1 MIYYIIAAA
10 APLLTW
16 YIGEL
21 MKKSD
26 RKRNVHRD
34 TKWLAYLGVLPMFLL
49 FVLRYKN
56 VGGDTAGFVNFFENT
71 VRNFD
76 FFELFTSKYTK
87 TTEWGYLIYV
97 KLISYLTDSYTLY
110 FLINGLVIFGSL
122 MHFANKYTKNPSLF
136 LFLFVVLG
144 TYSFVLTGLRQ
155 ALAMAVCMW
164 AVDFVKKKKFI
175 RFVLTVFLASL
186 FHKSAWIFLM
196 IYPFAKLK
204 RTDAVVAAYVITATV
219 LFVGFAFFQ
228 GLFNDLLGY
237 NYSVEETGNGM
248 IFLALLAMM
257 FVFSL
262 YMLDEKRPGTSPNN
276 TIFNLAT
283 ITMLFWVLRLVSRT
297 AERISYYFITGL
309 YAYFAEGALVERDKL
324 TGVMKWLALAAAFA
338 LFVYRNWGA
347 YYSFFF

>member
-10 APLLTW
+10 APLITW

-49 FVLRYKN
+49 FVLRN
-56 VGGDTAGFVNFFENT
+56 NHVGPDTVGYVNFFQNT
-71 VRNFD
+71 VRDVDFD
-76 FFELFTSKYTK
+76 KLFVNKFTK
-87 TTEWGYLIYV
+87 RNEPGYLVYV
-97 KLISYLTDSYTLY
+97 KLVSLLTDDYTIY
-110 FLINGLVIFGSL
+110 FLINAIVIFGSL
-122 MHFANKYTKNPSLF
+122 MRFARKYTKNPSLF
-136 LFLFVVLG
+136 FFLYMVLG
-144 TYSFVLTGLRQ
+144 TYSFALTGLRQ
-155 ALAMAVCMW
+155 SLAMSVCLW
-164 AVDFVKKKKFI
+164 ALDFVKKKKFI
-175 RFVLTVFLASL
+175 RFVLTVFFASL
-186 FHKSAWIFLM
+186 FHKSAWIFIM

-204 RTDAVVAAYVITATV
+204 KTDAVVAAYVITATV

-228 GLFNDLLGY
+228 GLFNELLGY

-248 IFLALLAMM
+248 IFLILLAMM